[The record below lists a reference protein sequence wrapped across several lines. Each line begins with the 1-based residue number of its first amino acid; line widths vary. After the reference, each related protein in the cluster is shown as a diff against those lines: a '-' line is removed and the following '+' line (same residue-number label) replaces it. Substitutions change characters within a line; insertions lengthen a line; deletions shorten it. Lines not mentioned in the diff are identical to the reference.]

1 MEATPERP
9 DGSEEASRTASTRWE
24 GGVAVVSVSGE
35 LDLATAPA
43 VRTELEH
50 VLRQGG
56 EGLHVDMSDV
66 RFVDSTGLGVLVWAW
81 EQARAQRMDY
91 LVVNPSA
98 TAVRVLEQSGSGPDL
113 RRRVR
118 RVLSGPSSPS
128 GHRQGRIRAPD
139 GRILGAEGAYRHPD
153 PPP

>member
-1 MEATPERP
+1 MELTPEADGP
-9 DGSEEASRTASTRWE
+9 DDAERNASTRWE

-35 LDLATAPA
+35 LDLATAPG

-50 VLRQGG
+50 VIRQGG
-56 EGLHVDMSDV
+56 EGLHVDLSDV

-98 TAVRVLEQSGSGPDL
+98 TAVRVLEQSGL
-113 RRRVR
+113 A
-118 RVLSGPSSPS
+118 
-128 GHRQGRIRAPD
+128 RIFD
-139 GRILGAEGAYRHPD
+139 VESD
-153 PPP
+153 ES

>member
-91 LVVNPSA
+91 LVLNPSA
-98 TAVRVLEQSGSGPDL
+98 TAVRVLEQSGL
-113 RRRVR
+113 A
-118 RVLSGPSSPS
+118 
-128 GHRQGRIRAPD
+128 RIFD
-139 GRILGAEGAYRHPD
+139 VDSDES
-153 PPP
+153 